1 LKTLIKFILL
11 LNCVLCFTQKNIAQV
26 NDAALWENIYLE
38 KNIRPKLLIHL
49 NHEGRITN
57 NITQFHFAYADL
69 GITYKFNKSFH
80 VSLDY
85 VIIEK
90 KLINK
95 NQMEVLSTGHQFYV
109 ALTYKKKIKP
119 FVFSFREILQAQY
132 QDVYSSDKG
141 KVPGTYA
148 RSKIT
153 VKYDLNR
160 FTPYIAGEIYY
171 KLYNPRIYQANRYRC
186 FAGIFYQLNKIN
198 ELELYYLFEKHFNE
212 NNPKTNYVIG
222 VGFSHFFY

>member
-1 LKTLIKFILL
+1 MYAFLLICAFPKG
-11 LNCVLCFTQKNIAQV
+11 NYAQI

-38 KNIRPKLLIHL
+38 KNICPKINIHL

-57 NITQFHFAYADL
+57 NITQFHFVYADL
-69 GITYKFNKSFH
+69 GLTYKVNKSFH

-85 VIIEK
+85 VLIEK
-90 KLINK
+90 KSVNK
-95 NQMEVLSTGHQFYV
+95 NSEEIFTTGHQYYV

-119 FVFSFREILQAQY
+119 FTFSFRQILQGQFEN
-132 QDVYSSDKG
+132 VYSSDKG
-141 KVPGTYA
+141 KVPSNYS

-153 VKYDLNR
+153 IKYNLNR
-160 FTPYIAGEIYY
+160 FTPYVASEIYY

-186 FAGIFYQLNKIN
+186 FAGTFFQLNKVN
-198 ELELYYLFEKHFNE
+198 EVEVYYLLEKHFNE

-222 VGFSHFFY
+222 LGFAHFFY